1 MAGAKV
7 LDADTPDTFPFG
19 GIREGSAMD
28 ALKKLIGVIVFAVG
42 VWLITSVAVD
52 QESVLVQTF
61 HELGFSGWWAGL
73 IFWNTRG
80 RFLVTS
86 YLCLLG
92 TLLFMPLIR
101 SRTQKKEQPN
111 APQLAGN
118 MLAPRHAGSAVGRL
132 GYGSSLAPAWC

>member
-1 MAGAKV
+1 MAAAKV
-7 LDADTPDTFPFG
+7 PDADTPDTFPFG

-73 IFWNTRG
+73 IFWVWFPVTLPILALAALVKHPWP
-80 RFLVTS
+80 FLGDIILMFIGYAIVYAAYTVS
-86 YLCLLG
+86 HTKERAAQC
-92 TLLFMPLIR
+92 PAV
-101 SRTQKKEQPN
+101 SR
-111 APQLAGN
+111 
-118 MLAPRHAGSAVGRL
+118 
-132 GYGSSLAPAWC
+132 

>member
-73 IFWNTRG
+73 IFWVWLPSTLPILALVALIKHPWP
-80 RFLVTS
+80 FLGDIILMFIGYAIVYAAYTVS
-86 YLCLLG
+86 H
-92 TLLFMPLIR
+92 TKERAAQPPPV
-101 SRTQKKEQPN
+101 SR
-111 APQLAGN
+111 
-118 MLAPRHAGSAVGRL
+118 
-132 GYGSSLAPAWC
+132 